1 MEKRNGMLYPMMV
14 IAAISVIL
22 FSVVGIATMTGH
34 MPSALSQKSDVTAET
49 SADKSSLAAKDSDA
63 ANVDPNPVDKGN
75 AAKSHSVDSL
85 AHSEPRSHYTQPQR
99 VATVCANCGVVES
112 VRAREV
118 KGHGS
123 GLGVVGGAVLG
134 GVLGHQVGNGRGN
147 DLATVAGAVGGGFAG
162 NEVERNMKK
171 STQYVIRV
179 HMEDNTYRTV
189 TQAAQPGVSEGERVR
204 IENGTVVARG

>member
-34 MPSALSQKSDVTAET
+34 MPSALSQKGDATAET
-49 SADKSSLAAKDSDA
+49 SADKNSLVAKDVDAAKTDLNTNEA
-63 ANVDPNPVDKGN
+63 KENN
-75 AAKSHSVDSL
+75 AKSNSVGSL
-85 AHSEPRSHYTQPQR
+85 VRNEPRSHQTQQR
-99 VATVCANCGVVES
+99 MANVCANCGVVES

-118 KGHGS
+118 KGHGT

-162 NEVERNMKK
+162 NEVEKNVKK
-171 STQYVIRV
+171 TTQYVIRV
-179 HMEDNTYRTV
+179 RMEDSTYRTV
-189 TQAAQPGVSEGERVR
+189 TQSAQPGVTEGDRVR
-204 IENGTVVARG
+204 IENGAVVARG